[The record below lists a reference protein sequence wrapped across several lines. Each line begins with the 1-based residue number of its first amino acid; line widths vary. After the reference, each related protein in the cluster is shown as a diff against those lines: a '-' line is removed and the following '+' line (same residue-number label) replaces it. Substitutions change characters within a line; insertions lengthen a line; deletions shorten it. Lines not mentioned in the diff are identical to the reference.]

1 MKFYNV
7 GIIVGFHGLKGEM
20 KIKSTTDFEEERFGV
35 GSQLILRQGKKES
48 VVTIRSRRVHKN
60 VNLIAFVGYDT
71 LNDVEQFKGSELKI
85 DESQLLDLEEDEFYN
100 FELIGMEV
108 YDFENNLLGTIKK
121 VLDMNANDVF
131 VINGKEKEIMVPFV
145 SSIVNE
151 VSIEDNKITLFE
163 IEGLW

>member
-1 MKFYNV
+1 
-7 GIIVGFHGLKGEM
+7 
-20 KIKSTTDFEEERFGV
+20 
-35 GSQLILRQGKKES
+35 LRQGKKES